1 MSAGGKHREG
11 PELHRHLHQANP
23 SCLGKRPLRGCG
35 LRGSFLPQ
43 PRLGRAGG
51 ASWLLPTR
59 ATLSLLSSNVL
70 WGAHHSLGGSLPRSD
85 LPSLQPS
92 FHVQRRKLR
101 PREGRLVPMVTRPR
115 QLLQKARRR
124 LAALS
129 TPPRAPGSLDL
140 VRFFFHI
147 PSPSPF
153 SVLDRAGSGQL
164 ANPQA
169 GWLSHAAPGAT
180 RPPPGTCTP
189 PRLLLNNP
197 PGSAGDTRDTGSI
210 PGSGRSPGEG
220 NGNPLQYPCL
230 ENPMDAGAT
239 MFSSIPALQPLESS
253 SAPCH
258 HHNQK

>member
-43 PRLGRAGG
+43 PCLGHAGG
-51 ASWLLPTR
+51 ASRLLPTR

-115 QLLQKARRR
+115 QLLQKARRC

-129 TPPRAPGSLDL
+129 TPPRAPGSLNL
-140 VRFFFHI
+140 VLFFFTFPLQV
-147 PSPSPF
+147 PSQSWTELGQVNWQTLKRGGSPMPP
-153 SVLDRAGSGQL
+153 LGPPAHL
-164 ANPQA
+164 QA
-169 GWLSHAAPGAT
+169 PVH
-180 RPPPGTCTP
+180 PPGFC
-189 PRLLLNNP
+189 
-197 PGSAGDTRDTGSI
+197 
-210 PGSGRSPGEG
+210 
-220 NGNPLQYPCL
+220 
-230 ENPMDAGAT
+230 
-239 MFSSIPALQPLESS
+239 
-253 SAPCH
+253 
-258 HHNQK
+258 